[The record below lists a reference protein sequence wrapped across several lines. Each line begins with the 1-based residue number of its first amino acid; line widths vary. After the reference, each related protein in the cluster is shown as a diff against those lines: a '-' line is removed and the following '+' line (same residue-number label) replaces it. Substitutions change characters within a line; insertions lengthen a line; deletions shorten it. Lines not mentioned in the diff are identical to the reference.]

1 MFVYFMIF
9 ASVGHFLLNLADPQ
23 STPHPG
29 KAPIVFACLF
39 ICGFAIAWGPII
51 WTICA
56 EMYPSR
62 YRSNAMAM
70 STASNWGWNFLLAFF
85 TGFIVGD
92 IDFRYGYVFAGC
104 LLIAVLVVYLS
115 VIEGQGRTLEEID
128 TMYILHM
135 KPWESSKWVAPLPE
149 EMVAKERLTRSEISG
164 AGVDLEQNDIVNAR
178 ANETPNTVLNS
189 DHSG

>member
-1 MFVYFMIF
+1 
-9 ASVGHFLLNLADPQ
+9 
-23 STPHPG
+23 
-29 KAPIVFACLF
+29 
-39 ICGFAIAWGPII
+39 
-51 WTICA
+51 
-56 EMYPSR
+56 
-62 YRSNAMAM
+62 
-70 STASNWGWNFLLAFF
+70 
-85 TGFIVGD
+85 
-92 IDFRYGYVFAGC
+92 
-104 LLIAVLVVYLS
+104 LIAVLVVYLS